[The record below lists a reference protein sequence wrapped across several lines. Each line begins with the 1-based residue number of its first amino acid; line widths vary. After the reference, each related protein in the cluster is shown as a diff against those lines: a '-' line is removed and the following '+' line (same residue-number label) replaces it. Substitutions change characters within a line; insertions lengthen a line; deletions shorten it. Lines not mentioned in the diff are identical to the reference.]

1 MSGRCKKRE
10 DHIRKIDAVL
20 VAARAV
26 MVKQVLEG
34 RSGSVSIR
42 AEFLKG
48 GIRDIESSFS
58 GSISEIMIGIDEGE

>member
-1 MSGRCKKRE
+1 MNGRCRKRE

-20 VAARAV
+20 AATRAV

-42 AEFLKG
+42 AEFSKG
-48 GIRDIESSFS
+48 GIRDIESAFR
-58 GSISEIMIGIDEGE
+58 GSISEIMIGVEGE

>member
-1 MSGRCKKRE
+1 MSGPRKTRE

-26 MVKQVLEG
+26 MVQQVLEG

-42 AEFLKG
+42 AQFCKG
-48 GIRDIESSFS
+48 GIRDIESAFS
-58 GSISEIMIGIDEGE
+58 GSISEIMIGVDGE